1 VSASCG
7 GAEVVGADVRELAEA
22 LAALFAADRQLVVE
36 LNAAQRRL
44 LDANDLLRV
53 GVSADA
59 LRVLPGAT
67 GSGKASVLWS
77 VAPAGGSRGGES
89 VGSAGC
95 PITDRYALEVIAD
108 SIRYAL
114 RDYQLFAD
122 QRRAVAADVGETTAR
137 LVDAMRAAGFSEE
150 QARNADVWALRDG
163 VYRQGG
169 GG

>member
-1 VSASCG
+1 MSASCG
-7 GAEVVGADVRELAEA
+7 GAAVVGADVRELAEA
-22 LAALFAADRQLVVE
+22 LAALFAADRQLAVE

-59 LRVLPGAT
+59 LRALAGAT

-77 VAPAGGSRGGES
+77 AALECGWLEGES
-89 VGSAGC
+89 LGSA
-95 PITDRYALEVIAD
+95 LEAVAD
-108 SIRYAL
+108 SIRHAL
-114 RDYQLFAD
+114 RDYQLVAD
-122 QRRAVAADVGETTAR
+122 QRRELAADVGEATVR
-137 LVDAMRAAGFSEE
+137 LVDAMTATGFSEE

>member
-1 VSASCG
+1 MSASCG
-7 GAEVVGADVRELAEA
+7 GAAVVGADVRELARA

-59 LRVLPGAT
+59 LRALPGAT
-67 GSGKASVLWS
+67 GSGKASVLW
-77 VAPAGGSRGGES
+77 PAALEHGSLEGES
-89 VGSAGC
+89 LGR
-95 PITDRYALEVIAD
+95 TLEAIAD
-108 SIRYAL
+108 SIRHAL
-114 RDYQLFAD
+114 RDYQLVAE
-122 QRRAVAADVGETTAR
+122 QRREVAADIGEATVR
-137 LVDAMRAAGFSEE
+137 LVEAMRAAGFSEE